1 MSITKHVQR
10 MAQYNQWM
18 NQKLYDAA
26 SRITDAEL
34 KQERGAFFGSIF
46 ATLNH
51 IAVADTIWL
60 TRLRSVF
67 PTQWNLMGIDNL
79 QTIQALDT
87 PLFDQLSELRQ
98 YREQI
103 DQLLLQVS
111 EKIDEQLL
119 AMPLHY
125 NDIQGNP
132 HTKEMFSL
140 LMHVFN
146 HQTHH
151 RGQITTMLSQ
161 ANIDVGVTDLN
172 AIIPELA

>member
-1 MSITKHVQR
+1 MSLKKHMQL

-26 SRITDAEL
+26 AGMNEVDL
-34 KQERGAFFGSIF
+34 KKPRGAFFGSIF

-60 TRLRSVF
+60 KRLSLMFPEPGNLTETRNLRQIEF
-67 PTQWNLMGIDNL
+67 LEMQ
-79 QTIQALDT
+79 
-87 PLFDQLSELRQ
+87 LFDDLNDLLKYRIQL
-98 YREQI
+98 
-103 DQLLLQVS
+103 DQLLIKLSDKVDVDALQTRIS
-111 EKIDEQLL
+111 
-119 AMPLHY
+119 Y
-125 NDIQGNP
+125 TDIKGNP
-132 HTKEMFSL
+132 HTKEFFSL

-161 ANIDVGVTDLN
+161 ANIDIGVTDLN
-172 AIIPELA
+172 ALIPELA